1 MKVTAR
7 KTKRATLDRRQTEG
21 RDRLA
26 DQGRGKLAGIVPKP
40 CGECGRDPSETDDRS
55 GQEQTSSCDGAG
67 RPLRLLR
74 RLGGFV
80 LDAGAPGAAPQAAA
94 ALQRLVER
102 GHLAAGGRWHELLRG
117 GPVWAAGSALVR
129 GLHLGSDRFCLWT
142 GLLVRPEPGVWL
154 QLLGAANRR
163 STAFGVA
170 EVTFADASALV
181 PLVLE
186 LQITARE
193 ARTIELQGELATL
206 VPLSPSATLSR
217 RPLESAPELGRAH
230 ARFYDAAYFARKK
243 QGPTRRYRRQIDV
256 RPPAQ
261 PEREP
266 LPDGASAAC
275 ELIETETGPSPHE
288 LLRSARFATPEDPA
302 AGPPAA
308 GSPALVYAQLR
319 NLLRF
324 TASYDGQVLR
334 LDYDRA
340 ALRERAAP
348 LWQRWRA
355 LYGAEFVAAH
365 RGALLYL
372 SKYFTQH
379 PPGEP
384 YFFVKP
390 WAFLRTPPGWSC
402 IIEGAH
408 GDGYDVLRGV
418 IATDQFFALPAVF
431 HVHAQHRAIEVAAGA
446 PLLRALPVPR
456 RLLGAGFRTA
466 PWEG

>member
-1 MKVTAR
+1 MTPPSLSLLTPQTEPAAESVAFTVLDVLGGLFGLR
-7 KTKRATLDRRQTEG
+7 RRSPTLDGAVPLRAAQACVP
-21 RDRLA
+21 LL
-26 DQGRGKLAGIVPKP
+26 QGNALGHQVVL
-40 CGECGRDPSETDDRS
+40 T
-55 GQEQTSSCDGAG
+55 
-67 RPLRLLR
+67 RPLRLVR

-80 LDAGAPGAAPQAAA
+80 LDAGAHESAPPA

-102 GHLAAGGRWHELLRG
+102 GHLAAGGRWHERLRH
-117 GPVWAAGSALVR
+117 GPVWAAGSPLGR
-129 GLHLGSDRFCLWT
+129 GLGLGTDRFCLWT
-142 GLLVRPEPGVWL
+142 GLLVRPEPDVWL

-163 STAFGVA
+163 STAFEVA

-186 LQITARE
+186 LRLTARE

-206 VPLSPSATLSR
+206 VPLSPGATLRS

-243 QGPTRRYRRQIDV
+243 QGPTRRYRRQIDTQA
-256 RPPAQ
+256 PAL
-261 PEREP
+261 PELATDAVP
-266 LPDGASAAC
+266 AAC
-275 ELIETETGPSPHE
+275 EVVETETGPSPHE
-288 LLRSARFATPEDPA
+288 LLRCARFATREDPA
-302 AGPPAA
+302 AGPPAS
-308 GSPALVYAQLR
+308 GPAFLYAQFR
-319 NLLRF
+319 NLVRF
-324 TASYDGQVLR
+324 TLSYDGQALR

-340 ALRERAAP
+340 ALRARAAP

-402 IIEGAH
+402 IVEGVH

-431 HVHAQHRAIEVAAGA
+431 HVHALHRTIEVAAGA

-456 RLLGAGFRTA
+456 RLLGAGFRAA